1 MERILKSR
9 PDEEIIVVARKGRLN
24 RGLKFLLAFVFLLI
38 VFSIFASILLYV
50 VLKGFEKDVPLVEDI
65 KKYSP
70 DLATRFYSDD
80 DRVIGEFA
88 IERRELVELE
98 DIPDLLK
105 KAFIAAEDQNFYNH
119 GGVEPLG
126 ILRAALKNIKK
137 GKKAQGGSTIT
148 QQVAKTFVGRQKTY
162 TRKIK
167 EMLLALKLE
176 RELSKDEIL
185 YLYLNQVYLGHGLY
199 GVGAAAKGYFR
210 KNMNELTLSE
220 MAMLAGLPPAP
231 SKYSPY
237 NNPKMAYE
245 RMGYVLGRM
254 LEDGYITREKY
265 DKAIKERPDVYDIE
279 DYFRARAPYFTE
291 HVRRYIQK
299 NYGDSAL
306 YRGGLKVYTT
316 VNVEKQTAAE
326 EALIRG
332 VKEIDKRQGFR
343 GAIKNIERDKIQE
356 YIKILSRQFENDK
369 LVQTGEK
376 YFAIVTDISKNGSE
390 ATVRLSE
397 KIKGRLLARASK
409 WARPFNNS
417 SPYDKLENL
426 NKILRV
432 GDVILVRLATKADLS
447 HEWEPGTLLPI
458 SSEIID
464 SETFTLEQEPDVQ
477 GALVS
482 IDPNNGYVVAMI
494 GGYSFEWS
502 EFNRAFQSC
511 RQPGSAFKPIVYATA
526 IDKKD
531 YNPATIIVDSPIVF
545 DDAENKLRW
554 KPENFE
560 SDYKGDVTMRNA
572 IVNSFNIP
580 AVKTLMDVGIS
591 NVIEYAKR
599 FGITTELSPN
609 LALAIGA
616 SCVTLWD
623 LTNVYTVFAR
633 LGTRIDT
640 KFIRRVEDRYGNILE
655 DNSDF
660 YDADVTFVRR
670 IERGIESVLNPPE
683 RVLNADSAFILVR
696 MLRDVCMFGTA
707 AAASAI
713 KQPVAGKTGT
723 TNDSFDAW
731 FMGFTRNLVTGV
743 WVGYDKY
750 EIPLGKRE
758 TGGKAALPIWMAYA
772 KKVFEGK
779 NEPDFYPPPGIVMRR
794 MDPITGA
801 ILSDEESGG
810 IVAPF
815 KKDTDFDALLSRK
828 SAKGTEELF
837 RIDR

>member
-1 MERILKSR
+1 MNSR
-9 PDEEIIVVARKGRLN
+9 HNEEIIIVVRKGRLS
-24 RGLKFLLAFVFLLI
+24 RRLKFLLLI
-38 VFSIFASILLYV
+38 LSLFFIFIFFSGV
-50 VLKGFEKDVPLVEDI
+50 VIYAILKGLEKDIPLVEDI
-65 KKYSP
+65 KKYTP
-70 DLATRFYSDD
+70 DIATKFYSYD

-119 GGVEPLG
+119 RGIEPLG
-126 ILRAALKNIKK
+126 ILRAALKNIRK
-137 GKKAQGGSTIT
+137 GRKAQGGSTIT
-148 QQVAKTFVGRQKTY
+148 QQVAKTFVGREKTY

-167 EMLLALKLE
+167 EMILALKLE
-176 RELSKDEIL
+176 KEFTKDEIL

-210 KNMNELTLSE
+210 KNMNELTLAE

-231 SKYSPY
+231 SKYSPFS
-237 NNPKMAYE
+237 NPKMAYE
-245 RMGYVLGRM
+245 RMLYVLGRM
-254 LEDGYITREKY
+254 LEDGYITKDQY
-265 DKAIKERPDVYDIE
+265 DRAIKEKPTVYDIE

-299 NYGDSAL
+299 KYGDNLL
-306 YRGGLKVYTT
+306 YRGGLRVYTT
-316 VNVEKQTAAE
+316 VDIEKQTAAE

-343 GAIKNIERDKIQE
+343 GPLRTVERDKIQD
-356 YIKILSRQFENDK
+356 YMKILSRQFRDNQR
-369 LVQTGEK
+369 VIAGEK
-376 YFAIVTDISKNGSE
+376 YFAIITDISKSGSE
-390 ATVRLSE
+390 ATIYLSD
-397 KIKGRLLARASK
+397 KIKGRLLAKASR

-417 SPYDKLENL
+417 SPYEKLENL
-426 NKILRV
+426 NRILKA
-432 GDVILVRLATKADLS
+432 GDVVLVRLATKADLT
-447 HEWEPGTLLPI
+447 HDWEPGTLLPLN
-458 SSEIID
+458 SEIID
-464 SETFTLEQEPDVQ
+464 NETFALEQEPDVQ

-526 IDKKD
+526 IEKKD

-545 DDAENKLRW
+545 DDADNNLRW

-591 NVIEYAKR
+591 DVIEYAKR
-599 FGITTELSPN
+599 LGITTELAPN

-633 LGTRIDT
+633 LGTKIT
-640 KFIRRVEDRYGNILE
+640 PKFIRRVEDRYGNILE

-660 YDADVTFVRR
+660 YDADITFIRR
-670 IERGIESVLNPPE
+670 VERGVETVLNPPE
-683 RVLNADSAFILVR
+683 RVLSADSTFILVR
-696 MLRDVCMFGTA
+696 MLRDVCTYGTA
-707 AAASAI
+707 AAASSL

-731 FMGFTRNLVTGV
+731 FIGFTKNLVTGV

-758 TGGKAALPIWMAYA
+758 TGGKAALPIWMAYV
-772 KKVFEGK
+772 KKALEGRT
-779 NEPDFYPPPGIVMRR
+779 EPDFYPPPGIVMKR
-794 MDPITGA
+794 MDPVTGA
-801 ILSDEESGG
+801 ILSDEETGG

-815 KKDTDFDALLSRK
+815 KKDTDFDALLSKK
-828 SAKGTEELF
+828 SANKTEELF
-837 RIDR
+837 KIDR

>member
-1 MERILKSR
+1 MNSR
-9 PDEEIIVVARKGRLN
+9 HNEEIIIVVRKGRLS
-24 RGLKFLLAFVFLLI
+24 RRLKFLLLI
-38 VFSIFASILLYV
+38 LSLFFIFIFFSGV
-50 VLKGFEKDVPLVEDI
+50 VIYAILKGLEKDIPLVEDI
-65 KKYSP
+65 KKYTP
-70 DLATRFYSDD
+70 DIATKFYSYD

-119 GGVEPLG
+119 RGIEPLG
-126 ILRAALKNIKK
+126 ILRAALKNIRK
-137 GKKAQGGSTIT
+137 GRKAQGGSTIT
-148 QQVAKTFVGRQKTY
+148 QQVAKTFVGREKTY

-176 RELSKDEIL
+176 KEFTKDEIL

-210 KNMNELTLSE
+210 KNMNELTLAE

-231 SKYSPY
+231 SKYSPFS
-237 NNPKMAYE
+237 NPKMAYE
-245 RMGYVLGRM
+245 RMLYVLGRM
-254 LEDGYITREKY
+254 LEDGYITKDQY
-265 DKAIKERPDVYDIE
+265 DRAIKEKPTVYDIE

-299 NYGDSAL
+299 KYGDNLL
-306 YRGGLKVYTT
+306 YRGGLRVYTT
-316 VNVEKQTAAE
+316 VDIEKQTAAE

-343 GAIKNIERDKIQE
+343 GPLRTVERDKIQD
-356 YIKILSRQFENDK
+356 YMKILSRQFRDNQR
-369 LVQTGEK
+369 VIAGEK
-376 YFAIVTDISKNGSE
+376 YFAIITDISKSGSE
-390 ATVRLSE
+390 ATIYLSD
-397 KIKGRLLARASK
+397 KIKGRLLAKASR

-417 SPYDKLENL
+417 SPYEKLENL
-426 NKILRV
+426 NRILKA
-432 GDVILVRLATKADLS
+432 GDVVLVRLATKADLT
-447 HEWEPGTLLPI
+447 HDWEPGTLLPLN
-458 SSEIID
+458 SEIID
-464 SETFTLEQEPDVQ
+464 NETFALEQEPDVQ

-526 IDKKD
+526 IEKKD

-545 DDAENKLRW
+545 DDADNNLRW

-580 AVKTLMDVGIS
+580 AVKTLMDVGIPD
-591 NVIEYAKR
+591 VIEYAKR
-599 FGITTELSPN
+599 LGITTELAPN

-633 LGTRIDT
+633 LGTKIT
-640 KFIRRVEDRYGNILE
+640 PKFIRRVEDRYGNILE

-660 YDADVTFVRR
+660 YDADITFIRR
-670 IERGIESVLNPPE
+670 VERGVETVLNPPE
-683 RVLNADSAFILVR
+683 RVLSADSTFILVR
-696 MLRDVCMFGTA
+696 MLRDVCTYGTA
-707 AAASAI
+707 AAASSL

-731 FMGFTRNLVTGV
+731 FIGFTKNLVTGV

-758 TGGKAALPIWMAYA
+758 TGGKAALPIWMAYV
-772 KKVFEGK
+772 KKALEGRT
-779 NEPDFYPPPGIVMRR
+779 EPDFYPPPGIVMKR
-794 MDPITGA
+794 MDPVTGV
-801 ILSDEESGG
+801 ILSDEETGG

-815 KKDTDFDALLSRK
+815 KKDTDFDALLSKK
-828 SAKGTEELF
+828 SANKTEELF
-837 RIDR
+837 KIDR

>member
-1 MERILKSR
+1 MERTLNSR
-9 PDEEIIVVARKGRLN
+9 PEEEIIVVARKGRLSK
-24 RGLKFLLAFVFLLI
+24 GFKFLIAFTGVVFCLLSGGTL
-38 VFSIFASILLYV
+38 VLYLVLNSFSKEI
-50 VLKGFEKDVPLVEDI
+50 PLVDDI
-65 KKYSP
+65 RKYAP
-70 DLATRFYSDD
+70 DLATKFYSYD
-80 DRVIGEFA
+80 DRVTGEFA
-88 IERRELVELE
+88 IERRELVEEE

-119 GGVEPLG
+119 RGIEPMG

-148 QQVAKTFVGRQKTY
+148 QQVAKTFVGREKTY
-162 TRKIK
+162 TRKIR

-176 RELSKDEIL
+176 KEFTKDQIL

-210 KNMNELTLSE
+210 KNIGELTLPE

-231 SKYSPY
+231 SNYSPFS
-237 NNPKMAYE
+237 NPKSAYK
-245 RMGYVLGRM
+245 RAVYVLGRM
-254 LEDGYITREKY
+254 VEDGYITKEEKE
-265 DKAIKERPDVYDIE
+265 KAIKEFPKVYDIE

-299 NYGDSAL
+299 KYGDKAL

-316 VNVEKQTAAE
+316 VDIEKQTAAE

-332 VKEIDKRQGFR
+332 VREIDKRQGFR
-343 GAIKNIERDKIQE
+343 GPVKHVERKDIDN
-356 YIKILSRQFENDK
+356 YAKILSRQLKDDSEI
-369 LVQTGEK
+369 LPQEK
-376 YFAIVTDISKNGSE
+376 YFAVVREINSSGSE
-390 ATVRLSE
+390 ATIQLSE
-397 KIKGRLLARASK
+397 KITGKLIAKASK
-409 WARPFNNS
+409 WARPFENS

-426 NKILRV
+426 NKILKT
-432 GDVILVRLATKADLS
+432 GDVIIVRLATKADLT
-447 HEWEPGTLLPI
+447 HEWEPGTLLPLN
-458 SSEIID
+458 SEII
-464 SETFTLEQEPDVQ
+464 SNRTFALEQEPDVQ

-482 IDPNNGYVVAMI
+482 VDPNNGYVVAMI

-526 IDKKD
+526 IEKKD
-531 YNPATIIVDSPIVF
+531 YNPATIIVDSPVVF
-545 DDAENKLRW
+545 DDADNNIRW

-580 AVKTLMDVGIS
+580 AVKTMQDAGIQ
-591 NVIEYAKR
+591 NVIDYAKKL
-599 FGITTELSPN
+599 GITTELAPN

-633 LGTRIDT
+633 LGTKVKT
-640 KFIRRVEDRYGNILE
+640 KFIRRVEDRYGNVLE

-660 YDADVTFVRR
+660 YDPDVPFLRR
-670 IERGIESVLNPPE
+670 IEKGFETLMNPPE

-696 MLRDVCMFGTA
+696 MLKDVCMFGTA

-731 FMGFTRNLVTGV
+731 FMGFTKNLVTGV
-743 WVGYDKY
+743 WVGYDQY
-750 EIPLGKRE
+750 EVPLGRRE
-758 TGGKAALPIWMAYA
+758 TGGKAALPIWMAYTRKA
-772 KKVFEGK
+772 LEGRT
-779 NEPDFYPPPGIVMRR
+779 EPDFYPPPGIVMRK

-801 ILSDEESGG
+801 ILTDESAGG
-810 IVAPF
+810 ITAPF
-815 KKDTDFDALLSRK
+815 KRTTDFDALLNK
-828 SAKGTEELF
+828 QSAKGTDELF
-837 RIDR
+837 KMDR

>member
-1 MERILKSR
+1 LNSR
-9 PDEEIIVVARKGRLN
+9 HNEEIIIVVRKGRLS
-24 RGLKFLLAFVFLLI
+24 RRLKFLLLI
-38 VFSIFASILLYV
+38 LSLFFIFIFFSGV
-50 VLKGFEKDVPLVEDI
+50 VIYAILKGLEKDIPLVEDI
-65 KKYSP
+65 KKYTP
-70 DLATRFYSDD
+70 DIATKFYSYD

-119 GGVEPLG
+119 RGIEPLG
-126 ILRAALKNIKK
+126 ILRAALKNIRK
-137 GKKAQGGSTIT
+137 GRKAQGGSTIT
-148 QQVAKTFVGRQKTY
+148 QQVAKTFVGREKTY

-167 EMLLALKLE
+167 EMILALKLE
-176 RELSKDEIL
+176 KEFTKDEIL

-210 KNMNELTLSE
+210 KNMNELTLAE

-231 SKYSPY
+231 SKYSPFS
-237 NNPKMAYE
+237 NPKMAYE
-245 RMGYVLGRM
+245 RMLYVLGRM
-254 LEDGYITREKY
+254 LEDGYITKDQY
-265 DKAIKERPDVYDIE
+265 DRAIKEKPTVYDIE

-299 NYGDSAL
+299 KYGDNLL
-306 YRGGLKVYTT
+306 YRGGLRVYTT
-316 VNVEKQTAAE
+316 VDIEKQTAAE

-343 GAIKNIERDKIQE
+343 GPLRTVERDKIQD
-356 YIKILSRQFENDK
+356 YMKILSRQFRDNQR
-369 LVQTGEK
+369 VIAGEK
-376 YFAIVTDISKNGSE
+376 YFAIITDISKSGSE
-390 ATVRLSE
+390 ATIYLSD
-397 KIKGRLLARASK
+397 KIKGRLLAKASR

-417 SPYDKLENL
+417 SPYEKLENL
-426 NKILRV
+426 NRILKA
-432 GDVILVRLATKADLS
+432 GDVVLVRLATKADLT
-447 HEWEPGTLLPI
+447 HDWEPGTLLPLN
-458 SSEIID
+458 SEIID
-464 SETFTLEQEPDVQ
+464 NETFALEQEPDVQ

-526 IDKKD
+526 IEKKD

-545 DDAENKLRW
+545 DDADNNLRW

-591 NVIEYAKR
+591 DVIEYAKR
-599 FGITTELSPN
+599 LGITTELAPN

-633 LGTRIDT
+633 LGTKIT
-640 KFIRRVEDRYGNILE
+640 PKFIRRVEDRYGNILE

-660 YDADVTFVRR
+660 YDADITFIRR
-670 IERGIESVLNPPE
+670 VERGVETVLNPPE
-683 RVLNADSAFILVR
+683 RVLSADSTFILVR
-696 MLRDVCMFGTA
+696 MLRDVCTYGTA
-707 AAASAI
+707 AAASSL

-731 FMGFTRNLVTGV
+731 FIGFTKNLVTGV

-758 TGGKAALPIWMAYA
+758 TGGKAALPIWMAYV
-772 KKVFEGK
+772 KKALEGRT
-779 NEPDFYPPPGIVMRR
+779 EPDFYPPPGIVMKR
-794 MDPITGA
+794 MDPVTGA
-801 ILSDEESGG
+801 ILSDEETGG

-815 KKDTDFDALLSRK
+815 KKDTDFDALLSKK
-828 SAKGTEELF
+828 SANKTEELF
-837 RIDR
+837 KIDR

>member
-1 MERILKSR
+1 LNSR
-9 PDEEIIVVARKGRLN
+9 HNEEIIVVVRKGRLS
-24 RGLKFLLAFVFLLI
+24 RRLKFLLLI
-38 VFSIFASILLYV
+38 LSLFFIFIFFSGVVIYV
-50 VLKGFEKDVPLVEDI
+50 ILKGLEKDIPLVEDI
-65 KKYSP
+65 KKYTP
-70 DLATRFYSDD
+70 DIATKFYSYD

-88 IERRELVELE
+88 IERREIVELE

-119 GGVEPLG
+119 RGIEPLG
-126 ILRAALKNIKK
+126 ILRAALKNIRK
-137 GKKAQGGSTIT
+137 GRKAQGGSTIT
-148 QQVAKTFVGRQKTY
+148 QQVAKTFVGREKTY

-167 EMLLALKLE
+167 EMILALKLE
-176 RELSKDEIL
+176 KEFTKDEIL

-210 KNMNELTLSE
+210 KNMNELTLAE

-237 NNPKMAYE
+237 SNPKMAYE
-245 RMGYVLGRM
+245 RMLYVLGRM
-254 LEDGYITREKY
+254 LEDGYITKDQY
-265 DKAIKERPDVYDIE
+265 DRAIKEKPTVYDIE

-299 NYGDSAL
+299 KYGDNLL

-316 VNVEKQTAAE
+316 VDIEKQTAAE

-343 GAIKNIERDKIQE
+343 GPLRTVEKDKIKD
-356 YIKILSRQFENDK
+356 YMKILSRQFRDNQR
-369 LVQTGEK
+369 VIAGEK
-376 YFAIVTDISKNGSE
+376 YFAIITDISKSGSE
-390 ATVRLSE
+390 ATIYLSD
-397 KIKGRLLARASK
+397 KIKGRLLAKASR

-417 SPYDKLENL
+417 SPYEKLENL
-426 NKILRV
+426 NRILKA
-432 GDVILVRLATKADLS
+432 GDVVLVRLATKADLT
-447 HEWEPGTLLPI
+447 HDWEPGTLLPLN
-458 SSEIID
+458 SEIID
-464 SETFTLEQEPDVQ
+464 NETFALEQEPDVQ

-526 IDKKD
+526 IEKKD

-545 DDAENKLRW
+545 DDADNNLRW

-591 NVIEYAKR
+591 DVIEYAKR
-599 FGITTELSPN
+599 LGITTELAPN

-633 LGTRIDT
+633 LGTKIT
-640 KFIRRVEDRYGNILE
+640 PKFIRRVEDRYGNILE

-660 YDADVTFVRR
+660 YDADITFIRR
-670 IERGIESVLNPPE
+670 VERGVETVLNPPE
-683 RVLNADSAFILVR
+683 RVLSADSTFILVR
-696 MLRDVCMFGTA
+696 MLRDVCTYGTA
-707 AAASAI
+707 AAASSL

-731 FMGFTRNLVTGV
+731 FIGFTKNLVTGV

-758 TGGKAALPIWMAYA
+758 TGGKAALPIWMAYV
-772 KKVFEGK
+772 KKALEGRT
-779 NEPDFYPPPGIVMRR
+779 EPDFYPPPGIVMKR
-794 MDPITGA
+794 MDPVTGA
-801 ILSDEESGG
+801 ILSDEETGG

-815 KKDTDFDALLSRK
+815 KKDTDFDALLSKK
-828 SAKGTEELF
+828 SANKTEELF
-837 RIDR
+837 KIDR

>member
-1 MERILKSR
+1 LNSR
-9 PDEEIIVVARKGRLN
+9 HNEEIIVVVRKGRLS
-24 RGLKFLLAFVFLLI
+24 RRLKFFLLI
-38 VFSIFASILLYV
+38 LSLFFILIFFSGV
-50 VLKGFEKDVPLVEDI
+50 VIYAILKGLEKDIPLVEDI
-65 KKYSP
+65 KKYTP
-70 DLATRFYSDD
+70 DIATKFYSYD

-119 GGVEPLG
+119 RGIEPLG
-126 ILRAALKNIKK
+126 ILRAALKNIRK
-137 GKKAQGGSTIT
+137 GRKAQGGSTIT
-148 QQVAKTFVGRQKTY
+148 QQVAKTFVGREKTY

-176 RELSKDEIL
+176 KEFTKDEIL

-210 KNMNELTLSE
+210 KNMNELTLAE

-231 SKYSPY
+231 SKYSPCS
-237 NNPKMAYE
+237 NPKMAYE
-245 RMGYVLGRM
+245 RMLYVLGRM
-254 LEDGYITREKY
+254 LEDGYITKDQY
-265 DKAIKERPDVYDIE
+265 DRAIKEKPTVYDIE

-291 HVRRYIQK
+291 HVRRYIQRK
-299 NYGDSAL
+299 YGDNLL

-316 VNVEKQTAAE
+316 VDIEKQTAAE

-343 GAIKNIERDKIQE
+343 GPLRTVEKDKIQD
-356 YIKILSRQFENDK
+356 YIKILSRQFRDNQR
-369 LVQTGEK
+369 VIAGEK
-376 YFAIVTDISKNGSE
+376 YFAIITDISKSGSE
-390 ATVRLSE
+390 ATIYLSD
-397 KIKGRLLARASK
+397 KIKGRLLAKASR

-417 SPYDKLENL
+417 SPYEKLENL
-426 NKILRV
+426 NRILKA
-432 GDVILVRLATKADLS
+432 GDVVLVRLATKADLT
-447 HEWEPGTLLPI
+447 HDWEPGRLLPLN
-458 SSEIID
+458 SEIID
-464 SETFTLEQEPDVQ
+464 NETFALEQEPDVQ

-526 IDKKD
+526 IEKKD

-545 DDAENKLRW
+545 DDADNNLRW

-580 AVKTLMDVGIS
+580 AVKTLMDVGIPD
-591 NVIEYAKR
+591 VIEYAKR
-599 FGITTELSPN
+599 LGITTELAPN

-633 LGTRIDT
+633 LGTKITPR
-640 KFIRRVEDRYGNILE
+640 FIRRVEDRYGNILE

-660 YDADVTFVRR
+660 YDADITFIRR
-670 IERGIESVLNPPE
+670 VERGVETVLNPPE
-683 RVLNADSAFILVR
+683 RVLSSDSTFILVR
-696 MLRDVCMFGTA
+696 MLRDVCTYGTA
-707 AAASAI
+707 AAASSL

-731 FMGFTRNLVTGV
+731 FIGFTKNLVTGV

-758 TGGKAALPIWMAYA
+758 TGGKAALPIWMAYI
-772 KKVFEGK
+772 KKALEGRT
-779 NEPDFYPPPGIVMRR
+779 EPDFYPPPGIVMKR
-794 MDPITGA
+794 MDPVTGA
-801 ILSDEESGG
+801 ILSDEETGG

-815 KKDTDFDALLSRK
+815 KKDTDFDALLSKK
-828 SAKGTEELF
+828 SANKTEELF
-837 RIDR
+837 KIDR

>member
-1 MERILKSR
+1 MERILNSR
-9 PDEEIIVVARKGRLN
+9 HSEEIIVVARKGRLT
-24 RGLKFLLAFVFLLI
+24 GGIKFLIAVGVIFLILI
-38 VFSIFASILLYV
+38 LGGMFSFYLI
-50 VLKGFEKDVPLVEDI
+50 LKGLEREIPLVEDI
-65 KKYSP
+65 KKYAP
-70 DLATRFYSDD
+70 DLATRFYSYD

-88 IERRELVELE
+88 IERRELVELQ

-119 GGVEPLG
+119 SGIEPLG
-126 ILRAALKNIKK
+126 ILRAALKNLKK

-148 QQVAKTFVGRQKTY
+148 QQVAKTFVGREKTY

-167 EMLLALKLE
+167 EMLLAIKLE
-176 RELSKDEIL
+176 NEFSKDEIL

-220 MAMLAGLPPAP
+220 MAMLAGMPPAP
-231 SKYSPY
+231 SKYSPHS
-237 NNPKMAYE
+237 NPKQAYL
-245 RMGYVLGRM
+245 RMKYVLTRM
-254 LEDGYITREKY
+254 LEDGYISKEER
-265 DKAIKERPDVYDIE
+265 DRAINDIPLVYDIE

-291 HVRRYIQK
+291 HVRRYIQ
-299 NYGDSAL
+299 NRYGDNAL
-306 YRGGLKVYTT
+306 YRGGLKVFTT
-316 VNVEKQTAAE
+316 VDLEKQIAAE

-332 VKEIDKRQGFR
+332 VKEIDKRQGYR
-343 GAIKNIERDKIQE
+343 GPLKNIKKERIPE
-356 YIKILSRQFENDK
+356 YTKILSRQFRESREV
-369 LVQTGEK
+369 LPQEK
-376 YFAIVTDISKNGSE
+376 YFAIVSDIKPNGSD
-390 ATVRLSE
+390 ATIYLAEDR
-397 KIKGRLLARASK
+397 KGRLLAKASK

-417 SPYDKLENL
+417 SPYDKLDNL
-426 NKILRV
+426 NRILHV
-432 GDVILVRLATKADLS
+432 GDVILVRLATKADIT

-458 SSEIID
+458 NSDIID
-464 SETFTLEQEPDVQ
+464 KETFALEQEPDLQ

-494 GGYSFEWS
+494 GGYSFAWS

-545 DDAENKLRW
+545 DDAENNLRW

-560 SDYKGDVTMRNA
+560 SDYKGDVTMRSA

-580 AVKTLMDVGIS
+580 AVKTLQDVGIQ
-591 NVIEYAKR
+591 NVIDYAKR
-599 FGITTELSPN
+599 FGITTPLSPN

-623 LTNVYTVFAR
+623 LTNVYAVFAR
-633 LGTRIDT
+633 LGTKIPA
-640 KFIRRVEDRYGNILE
+640 KFTRRVENRYGEVLE

-660 YDADVTFVRR
+660 YDWDIDLTRR
-670 IERGIESVLNPPE
+670 IDRGIHSILNPPE
-683 RVLNADSAFILVR
+683 RVLDADSTFILVK
-696 MLRDVCMFGTA
+696 MLQDVCRYGTA
-707 AAASAI
+707 AAASGI

-750 EIPLGKRE
+750 EIPLGRRE
-758 TGGKAALPIWMAYA
+758 TGGKAALPIWMAYMKTA
-772 KKVFEGK
+772 LKGRT
-779 NEPDFYPPPGIVMRR
+779 EPDYYPTPGIVMRR
-794 MDPITGA
+794 MDPLTGA
-801 ILSDEESGG
+801 ILTEDNTGG
-810 IVAPF
+810 ISVPF
-815 KKDTDFDALLSRK
+815 KRETDFEELIN
-828 SAKGTEELF
+828 KGSSKETEELF
-837 RIDR
+837 KLDK

>member
-1 MERILKSR
+1 MKLR
-9 PDEEIIVVARKGRLN
+9 PEEEIIVIVRKSRLSK
-24 RGLKFLLAFVFLLI
+24 RFKFVLAIFGVLLFIIIFGGALLLL
-38 VFSIFASILLYV
+38 VLNSFSREI
-50 VLKGFEKDVPLVEDI
+50 PLVDDI
-65 KKYSP
+65 KRYTP
-70 DLATRFYSDD
+70 DLATKFYSYD

-88 IERRELVELE
+88 IERRELVEEE
-98 DIPDLLK
+98 DIPDMLK
-105 KAFIAAEDQNFYNH
+105 KAFIAAEDQNFYRH
-119 GGVEPLG
+119 KGIEPMG
-126 ILRAALKNIKK
+126 ILRAAIKNIQK

-148 QQVAKTFVGRQKTY
+148 QQVAKTFVGREKTY
-162 TRKIK
+162 SRKIK

-176 RELSKDEIL
+176 KEFTKDEIL

-210 KNMNELTLSE
+210 KNVSELTLAE

-231 SKYSPY
+231 SNYSPFS
-237 NNPKMAYE
+237 NPKSAHR
-245 RMGYVLGRM
+245 RMLYVLDRM
-254 LEDGYITREKY
+254 EEDGYITKQEKEE
-265 DKAIKERPDVYDIE
+265 AIKNPPVVYDIE

-299 NYGDSAL
+299 NYGDKAL

-316 VNVEKQTAAE
+316 VDIEKQTAAE

-332 VKEIDKRQGFR
+332 VREIDKRQGYR
-343 GAIKNIERDKIQE
+343 GPLKHIERKDIDA
-356 YIKILSRQFENDK
+356 YINVLLRQFRNSNI
-369 LVQTGEK
+369 LRPNEK
-376 YFAIVTDISKNGSE
+376 YFAIVREINPNGSE
-390 ATVRLSE
+390 AIVQLSD
-397 KIKGRLLARASK
+397 KIKGRLLAKTSR
-409 WARPFNNS
+409 WARPFENS
-417 SPYDKLENL
+417 SPYEKLENL
-426 NKILRV
+426 HKILKV
-432 GDVILVRLATKADLS
+432 GDVIMVRLATKADLTY
-447 HEWEPGTLLPI
+447 EWEPGTLFPTN
-458 SSEIID
+458 SEVID
-464 SETFTLEQEPDVQ
+464 DRTFALEQEPDVQ

-526 IDKKD
+526 IEKKD

-545 DDAENKLRW
+545 DDAENNIRW

-560 SDYKGDVTMRNA
+560 SDYKGDVTMHNA

-580 AVKTLMDVGIS
+580 AVKTMQDVGIQT
-591 NVIEYAKR
+591 VIDYAKR
-599 FGITTELSPN
+599 LGITTELAPN

-633 LGTRIDT
+633 LGTKVKS

-660 YDADVTFVRR
+660 YDVDVPFVRR
-670 IERGIESVLNPPE
+670 IDRGFDALLNPPE
-683 RVLNADSAFILVR
+683 RVLEADSAYILVR

-707 AAASAI
+707 AAASSL

-731 FMGFTRNLVTGV
+731 FMGFTKNLVTGV
-743 WVGYDKY
+743 WVGYDRY
-750 EIPLGKRE
+750 EVPLGRRE
-758 TGGKAALPIWMAYA
+758 TGGKAALPIWMAYT
-772 KKVFEGK
+772 KKALEGRT
-779 NEPDFYPPPGIVMRR
+779 EPEFSPPAGIVMRR
-794 MDPITGA
+794 IDPITGA
-801 ILSDEESGG
+801 ILPEDVEGG
-810 IVAPF
+810 IIAPF
-815 KKDTDFDALLSRK
+815 KKGTDFEALVEK
-828 SAKGTEELF
+828 QNAKKTDDLF
-837 RIDR
+837 RMDR

>member
-1 MERILKSR
+1 MNSR
-9 PDEEIIVVARKGRLN
+9 HNEEIIVVVRKGRLS
-24 RGLKFLLAFVFLLI
+24 RRLKFFLLI
-38 VFSIFASILLYV
+38 LSLFFILIFFSGV
-50 VLKGFEKDVPLVEDI
+50 VIYAILKGLEKDIPLVEDI
-65 KKYSP
+65 KKYTP
-70 DLATRFYSDD
+70 DIATKFYSYD

-119 GGVEPLG
+119 RGIEPLG
-126 ILRAALKNIKK
+126 ILRAALKNIRK
-137 GKKAQGGSTIT
+137 GRKAQGGSTIT
-148 QQVAKTFVGRQKTY
+148 QQVAKTFVGREKTY

-176 RELSKDEIL
+176 KEFTKDEIL

-210 KNMNELTLSE
+210 KNMNELTLAE

-231 SKYSPY
+231 SKYSPCS
-237 NNPKMAYE
+237 NPKMAYE
-245 RMGYVLGRM
+245 RMLYVLGRM
-254 LEDGYITREKY
+254 LEDGYITKDQY
-265 DKAIKERPDVYDIE
+265 DRAIKEKPIVYDIE

-291 HVRRYIQK
+291 HVRRYIQRK
-299 NYGDSAL
+299 YGDNLL

-316 VNVEKQTAAE
+316 VDIEKQTAAE

-343 GAIKNIERDKIQE
+343 GPLRTVEKDKIQD
-356 YIKILSRQFENDK
+356 YIKILSRQFRDNQR
-369 LVQTGEK
+369 VIAGEK
-376 YFAIVTDISKNGSE
+376 YFAIITDISKSGSE
-390 ATVRLSE
+390 ATIYLSD
-397 KIKGRLLARASK
+397 KIKGRLLAKASR

-417 SPYDKLENL
+417 SPYEKLENL
-426 NKILRV
+426 NRILKA
-432 GDVILVRLATKADLS
+432 GDVVLVRLATKADLT
-447 HEWEPGTLLPI
+447 HDWEPGRLLPLN
-458 SSEIID
+458 SEIID
-464 SETFTLEQEPDVQ
+464 NETFALEQEPDVQ

-526 IDKKD
+526 IEKKD

-545 DDAENKLRW
+545 DDADNNLRW

-580 AVKTLMDVGIS
+580 AVKTLMDVGIPD
-591 NVIEYAKR
+591 VIEYAKR
-599 FGITTELSPN
+599 LGITTELAPN

-633 LGTRIDT
+633 LGTKITPR
-640 KFIRRVEDRYGNILE
+640 FIRRVEDRYGNILE

-660 YDADVTFVRR
+660 YDADITFIRR
-670 IERGIESVLNPPE
+670 VERGVETVLNPPE
-683 RVLNADSAFILVR
+683 RVLSSDSTFILVR
-696 MLRDVCMFGTA
+696 MLRDVCTYGTA
-707 AAASAI
+707 AAASSL

-731 FMGFTRNLVTGV
+731 FIGFTKNLVTGV

-758 TGGKAALPIWMAYA
+758 TGGKAALPIWMAYI
-772 KKVFEGK
+772 KKALEGRT
-779 NEPDFYPPPGIVMRR
+779 EPDFYPPPGIVMKR
-794 MDPITGA
+794 MDPVTGA
-801 ILSDEESGG
+801 ILSDEETGG

-815 KKDTDFDALLSRK
+815 KKDTDFDALLSKK
-828 SAKGTEELF
+828 SANKTEELF
-837 RIDR
+837 KIDR

>member
-1 MERILKSR
+1 MRSR
-9 PDEEIIVVARKGRLN
+9 LEEEIIVVARKGRFSK
-24 RGLKFLLAFVFLLI
+24 RIKFLFACIGVLFFLII
-38 VFSIFASILLYV
+38 VAAIALYLLLNSFSKEI
-50 VLKGFEKDVPLVEDI
+50 PLVDDI
-65 KKYSP
+65 KKYAP
-70 DLATRFYSDD
+70 DLATKFYSYD

-88 IERRELVELE
+88 IERREIVAEE

-119 GGVEPLG
+119 RGIEPMG

-137 GKKAQGGSTIT
+137 RKKAQGGSTIT
-148 QQVAKTFVGRQKTY
+148 QQVAKTFVGREKTY

-176 RELSKDEIL
+176 KEFNKDQIL

-210 KNMNELTLSE
+210 KNMSELTLAE

-231 SKYSPY
+231 SNYSPFS
-237 NNPKMAYE
+237 NPKSAYN
-245 RMGYVLGRM
+245 RMLYVLGRM
-254 LEDGYITREKY
+254 VEDKYITEDERK
-265 DKAIKERPDVYDIE
+265 KALESVPDVFDIE

-291 HVRRYIQK
+291 HVRRYVQK
-299 NYGDSAL
+299 KYGDRAL

-316 VNVEKQTAAE
+316 VDIEKQTAAE

-332 VKEIDKRQGFR
+332 VKEIDKRQGYR
-343 GAIKNIERDKIQE
+343 GPLKHVDKKDIKDYYTKV
-356 YIKILSRQFENDK
+356 LSRQFRGDK
-369 LVQTGEK
+369 TLQPNEK
-376 YFAIVTDISKNGSE
+376 YFAIITDINPGGSE
-390 ATVRLSE
+390 ATIQLTD
-397 KIKGRLLARASK
+397 KIGGKLLAKASR
-409 WARPFNNS
+409 WARPFENS
-417 SPYDKLENL
+417 SPYDRLEDL
-426 NKILRV
+426 RKILKV
-432 GDVILVRLATKADLS
+432 GDIIMVRLATKADLT
-447 HEWEPGTLLPI
+447 HNWEPGTILPI
-458 SSEIID
+458 NSDIIND
-464 SETFTLEQEPDVQ
+464 STFALEQEPDVQ

-526 IDKKD
+526 IEKKD

-545 DDAENKLRW
+545 DDADNNIRW

-560 SDYKGDVTMRNA
+560 NDYKGDVTMRNA

-580 AVKTLMDVGIS
+580 AVKTMQDVGIQ
-591 NVIEYAKR
+591 NVIDYAKR
-599 FGITTELSPN
+599 LGISTELAPN

-633 LGTRIDT
+633 LGTKVNT
-640 KFIRRVEDRYGNILE
+640 KFIRRIEDRYGNILE

-660 YDADVTFVRR
+660 YDADITFVSR
-670 IERGIESVLNPPE
+670 IKRGFDTILNPPE
-683 RVLNADSAFILVR
+683 RVLSADSAFILVR

-707 AAASAI
+707 AAASSI
-713 KQPVAGKTGT
+713 RQPVAGKTGT

-731 FMGFTRNLVTGV
+731 FIGFTKNLVTGV
-743 WVGYDKY
+743 WVGYDQY

-758 TGGKAALPIWMAYA
+758 TGGKAALPIWMLYS
-772 KKVFEGK
+772 KKALEGRI
-779 NEPDFYPPPGIVMRR
+779 EPDFYPPSGIVMRR
-794 MDPITGA
+794 MDPVTGA
-801 ILSDEESGG
+801 LLPADSTQG
-810 IVAPF
+810 IIVPF
-815 KKDTDFDALLSRK
+815 KKTTDFDALVNQQDK
-828 SAKGTEELF
+828 KGTEELF
-837 RIDR
+837 RLDK

>member
-1 MERILKSR
+1 LNSR
-9 PDEEIIVVARKGRLN
+9 HNEEIIIVVRKGRLS
-24 RGLKFLLAFVFLLI
+24 RRLKFLLLILSLFFVLI
-38 VFSIFASILLYV
+38 FFSGV
-50 VLKGFEKDVPLVEDI
+50 VIYAILKGLEKDIPLVEDI
-65 KKYSP
+65 KKYTP
-70 DLATRFYSDD
+70 DIATKFYSYD

-119 GGVEPLG
+119 RGIEPLG
-126 ILRAALKNIKK
+126 ILRAALKNIRK
-137 GKKAQGGSTIT
+137 GRKAQGGSTIT
-148 QQVAKTFVGRQKTY
+148 QQVAKTFVGREKTY

-176 RELSKDEIL
+176 KEFTKDEIL

-210 KNMNELTLSE
+210 KNMNELTLAE

-231 SKYSPY
+231 SKYSPFS
-237 NNPKMAYE
+237 NPKMAYE
-245 RMGYVLGRM
+245 RMLYVLGRM
-254 LEDGYITREKY
+254 LEDGYITKDQY
-265 DKAIKERPDVYDIE
+265 DRAIKEKPTVYDIE

-299 NYGDSAL
+299 KYGDNLL
-306 YRGGLKVYTT
+306 YRGGLRVYTT
-316 VNVEKQTAAE
+316 VDIEKQTAAE

-343 GAIKNIERDKIQE
+343 GPLRTVERDKIQD
-356 YIKILSRQFENDK
+356 YMKILSRQFRDNQR
-369 LVQTGEK
+369 VIAGEK
-376 YFAIVTDISKNGSE
+376 YFAIITDISKSGSE
-390 ATVRLSE
+390 ATIYLSD
-397 KIKGRLLARASK
+397 KIKGRLVAKASR

-417 SPYDKLENL
+417 SPYEKLESL
-426 NKILRV
+426 NRILKA
-432 GDVILVRLATKADLS
+432 GDVVLVRLATKADLT
-447 HEWEPGTLLPI
+447 HDWEPGTLLPLN
-458 SSEIID
+458 SEIID
-464 SETFTLEQEPDVQ
+464 NETFVLEQEPDVQ

-526 IDKKD
+526 IEKKD

-545 DDAENKLRW
+545 DDADNNLRW

-580 AVKTLMDVGIS
+580 AVKTLMDVGIPD
-591 NVIEYAKR
+591 VIEYAKR
-599 FGITTELSPN
+599 LGITTELAPN

-633 LGTRIDT
+633 LGTKIT
-640 KFIRRVEDRYGNILE
+640 PKFIRRVEDRYGNILE

-660 YDADVTFVRR
+660 YDADITFIRR
-670 IERGIESVLNPPE
+670 IERGVETVLNPPE
-683 RVLNADSAFILVR
+683 RVLSADSTFILVR
-696 MLRDVCMFGTA
+696 MLRDVCTYGTA
-707 AAASAI
+707 AAASSL

-731 FMGFTRNLVTGV
+731 FIGFTKNLVTGV

-758 TGGKAALPIWMAYA
+758 TGGKAALPIWMAYV
-772 KKVFEGK
+772 KKALEGRT
-779 NEPDFYPPPGIVMRR
+779 EPDFYPPPGIVMKR

-801 ILSDEESGG
+801 ILSDEETGG

-815 KKDTDFDALLSRK
+815 KKDTDFDALLSKK
-828 SAKGTEELF
+828 SANKTEELF
-837 RIDR
+837 KIDR

>member
-1 MERILKSR
+1 MNSR
-9 PDEEIIVVARKGRLN
+9 HNEEIIVVVRKGRLS
-24 RGLKFLLAFVFLLI
+24 RRLKFLLLI
-38 VFSIFASILLYV
+38 LSLFFIFIFFSGVVIYV
-50 VLKGFEKDVPLVEDI
+50 ILKGLEKDIPLVEDI
-65 KKYSP
+65 KKYTP
-70 DLATRFYSDD
+70 DIATKFYSYD

-88 IERRELVELE
+88 IERREIVELE

-119 GGVEPLG
+119 RGIEPLG
-126 ILRAALKNIKK
+126 ILRAALKNIRK
-137 GKKAQGGSTIT
+137 GRKAQGGSTIT
-148 QQVAKTFVGRQKTY
+148 QQVAKTFVGREKTY

-167 EMLLALKLE
+167 EMILALKLE
-176 RELSKDEIL
+176 KEFTKDEIL

-210 KNMNELTLSE
+210 KNMNELTLAE

-237 NNPKMAYE
+237 SNPKMAYE
-245 RMGYVLGRM
+245 RMLYVLGRM
-254 LEDGYITREKY
+254 LEDGYITKDQY
-265 DKAIKERPDVYDIE
+265 DRAIKEKPTVYDIE

-299 NYGDSAL
+299 KYGDNLL

-316 VNVEKQTAAE
+316 VDIEKQTAAE

-343 GAIKNIERDKIQE
+343 GPLRTVEKDKIKD
-356 YIKILSRQFENDK
+356 YMKILSRQFRDNQR
-369 LVQTGEK
+369 VIAGEK
-376 YFAIVTDISKNGSE
+376 YFAIITDISKSGSE
-390 ATVRLSE
+390 ATIYLSD
-397 KIKGRLLARASK
+397 KIKGRLLAKASR

-417 SPYDKLENL
+417 SPYEKLENL
-426 NKILRV
+426 NRILKA
-432 GDVILVRLATKADLS
+432 GDVVLVRLATKADLT
-447 HEWEPGTLLPI
+447 HDWEPGTLLPLN
-458 SSEIID
+458 SEIID
-464 SETFTLEQEPDVQ
+464 NETFALEQEPDVQ

-526 IDKKD
+526 IEKKD

-545 DDAENKLRW
+545 DDADNNLRW

-591 NVIEYAKR
+591 DVIEYAKR
-599 FGITTELSPN
+599 LGITTELAPN

-633 LGTRIDT
+633 LGTKIT
-640 KFIRRVEDRYGNILE
+640 PKFIRRVEDRYGNILE

-660 YDADVTFVRR
+660 YDADITFIRR
-670 IERGIESVLNPPE
+670 VERGVETVLNPPE
-683 RVLNADSAFILVR
+683 RVLSADSTFILVR
-696 MLRDVCMFGTA
+696 MLRDVCTYGTA
-707 AAASAI
+707 AAASSL

-731 FMGFTRNLVTGV
+731 FIGFTKNLVTGV

-758 TGGKAALPIWMAYA
+758 TGGKAALPIWMAYV
-772 KKVFEGK
+772 KKALEGRT
-779 NEPDFYPPPGIVMRR
+779 EPDFYPPPGIVMKR
-794 MDPITGA
+794 MDPVTGA
-801 ILSDEESGG
+801 ILSDEETGG

-815 KKDTDFDALLSRK
+815 KKDTDFDALLSKK
-828 SAKGTEELF
+828 SANKTEELF
-837 RIDR
+837 KIDR

>member
-1 MERILKSR
+1 LNSR
-9 PDEEIIVVARKGRLN
+9 HNEEIIIVVRKGRLS
-24 RGLKFLLAFVFLLI
+24 RRLKFLLLI
-38 VFSIFASILLYV
+38 LSLFFIFIFFSGV
-50 VLKGFEKDVPLVEDI
+50 VIYAILKGLEKDIPLVEDI
-65 KKYSP
+65 KKYTP
-70 DLATRFYSDD
+70 DIATKFYSYD

-119 GGVEPLG
+119 RGIEPLG
-126 ILRAALKNIKK
+126 ILRAALKNIRK
-137 GKKAQGGSTIT
+137 GRKAQGGSTIT
-148 QQVAKTFVGRQKTY
+148 QQVAKTFVGREKTY

-176 RELSKDEIL
+176 KEFTKDEIL

-210 KNMNELTLSE
+210 KNMNELTLAE

-231 SKYSPY
+231 SKYSPCS
-237 NNPKMAYE
+237 NPKMAYE
-245 RMGYVLGRM
+245 RMLYVLGRM
-254 LEDGYITREKY
+254 LEDGYITKDQY
-265 DKAIKERPDVYDIE
+265 DRAIKEKPTVYDIE

-299 NYGDSAL
+299 KYGDNLL
-306 YRGGLKVYTT
+306 YRGGLRVYTT
-316 VNVEKQTAAE
+316 VDIEKQTAAE

-343 GAIKNIERDKIQE
+343 GPLRTVERDKIQD
-356 YIKILSRQFENDK
+356 YMKILSRQFRDNQR
-369 LVQTGEK
+369 VIAGEK
-376 YFAIVTDISKNGSE
+376 YFAIITDISKSGSE
-390 ATVRLSE
+390 ATIYLSD
-397 KIKGRLLARASK
+397 KIKGRLLAKASR

-417 SPYDKLENL
+417 SPYEKLESL
-426 NKILRV
+426 NRILKA
-432 GDVILVRLATKADLS
+432 GDVVLVRLATKADLT
-447 HEWEPGTLLPI
+447 HDWEPGTLLPLN
-458 SSEIID
+458 SEIID
-464 SETFTLEQEPDVQ
+464 NETFALEQEPDVQ

-526 IDKKD
+526 IEKKD

-545 DDAENKLRW
+545 DDADNNLRW

-591 NVIEYAKR
+591 DVIEYAKR
-599 FGITTELSPN
+599 LGITTELAPN

-633 LGTRIDT
+633 LGTKIT
-640 KFIRRVEDRYGNILE
+640 PKFIRRVEDRYGNILE

-660 YDADVTFVRR
+660 YDADITFIRR
-670 IERGIESVLNPPE
+670 VERGVETVLNPPE
-683 RVLNADSAFILVR
+683 QVLSADSTFILVR
-696 MLRDVCMFGTA
+696 MLRDVCTYGTA
-707 AAASAI
+707 AAASSL

-731 FMGFTRNLVTGV
+731 FIGFTKNLVTGV

-758 TGGKAALPIWMAYA
+758 TGGKAALPIWMAYV
-772 KKVFEGK
+772 KKALEGRT
-779 NEPDFYPPPGIVMRR
+779 EPDFYPPPGIVMKR

-801 ILSDEESGG
+801 ILSDEETGG

-815 KKDTDFDALLSRK
+815 KKDTDFDALLSKK
-828 SAKGTEELF
+828 SANKTEELF
-837 RIDR
+837 KIDR

>member
-1 MERILKSR
+1 MSSR
-9 PDEEIIVVARKGRLN
+9 HNEEIIVITRKGRLSK
-24 RGLKFLLAFVFLLI
+24 GLKFLIGLAI
-38 VFSIFASILLYV
+38 VFILILFGGTISIYL
-50 VLKGFEKDVPLVEDI
+50 VLNSFSKEIPLVDDI

-70 DLATRFYSDD
+70 DLATKFYSYD
-80 DRVIGEFA
+80 DRVTGEFA
-88 IERRELVELE
+88 IERRELVEAE
-98 DIPDLLK
+98 DIPELLK

-119 GGVEPLG
+119 RGIEPLG
-126 ILRAALKNIKK
+126 ILRAAIKNIKK

-148 QQVAKTFVGRQKTY
+148 QQVAKTFVGREKTY

-176 RELSKDEIL
+176 KEFTKDEIL
-185 YLYLNQVYLGHGLY
+185 FLYLNQVYLGHGLY

-210 KNMNELTLSE
+210 KNMSELSLAE

-231 SKYSPY
+231 SNYSPFS
-237 NNPKMAYE
+237 NPKSAYK
-245 RMGYVLGRM
+245 RMVYVLGRM
-254 LEDGYITREKY
+254 EEDGYITKEEKE
-265 DKAIKERPDVYDIE
+265 KAIKSLPEVYDIE

-291 HVRRYIQK
+291 HIRRYIQNK
-299 NYGDSAL
+299 YGDKAL

-316 VNVEKQTAAE
+316 VDIEKQTAAE

-332 VKEIDKRQGFR
+332 VREIDKRQGFR
-343 GAIKNIERDKIQE
+343 GPLKHIEREKIPS
-356 YIKILSRQFENDK
+356 YIKILTRQFKGNKEILPN
-369 LVQTGEK
+369 EK
-376 YFAIVTDISKNGSE
+376 YFAIVTDIKKDGSE
-390 ATVRLSE
+390 AKIQLSE
-397 KIKGRLLARASK
+397 TISGRLLAKASK
-409 WARPFNNS
+409 WARPFENS
-417 SPYDKLENL
+417 SPYEKLENL
-426 NKILRV
+426 NKILKV
-432 GDVILVRLATKADLS
+432 GDVIIVRLATKADLT
-447 HEWEPGTLLPI
+447 HEWEPGTLLPAR
-458 SSEIID
+458 
-464 SETFTLEQEPDVQ
+464 SETINNETFALEQEPDVQ
-477 GALVS
+477 GALIS

-526 IDKKD
+526 IEKKD

-545 DDAENKLRW
+545 DDADNNIRW

-580 AVKTLMDVGIS
+580 AVKTMQDAGIQ
-591 NVIEYAKR
+591 NVIDYAKKL
-599 FGITTELSPN
+599 GITTELAPN

-633 LGTRIDT
+633 LGTKIKP
-640 KFIRRVEDRYGNILE
+640 KFIRRIEDRYGNILE

-660 YDADVTFVRR
+660 YDVDIPFIRR
-670 IERGIESVLNPPE
+670 VERGVDAVINPPE
-683 RVLNADSAFILVR
+683 RVLSPESTFILVR
-696 MLRDVCMFGTA
+696 MLRDVCMYGTA

-750 EIPLGKRE
+750 EIPLGRRE
-758 TGGKAALPIWMAYA
+758 TGGKAALPIWMAYTQKA
-772 KKVFEGK
+772 LEGK
-779 NEPDFYPPPGIVMRR
+779 TEPDYYPIPGIVMKR
-794 MDPITGA
+794 MDPITGT
-801 ILSDEESGG
+801 IYDNETSGG
-810 IVAPF
+810 ITAPF
-815 KKDTDFDALLSRK
+815 KKDTDFESLMDRQQ
-828 SAKGTEELF
+828 AKGTEELF
-837 RIDR
+837 KLDR